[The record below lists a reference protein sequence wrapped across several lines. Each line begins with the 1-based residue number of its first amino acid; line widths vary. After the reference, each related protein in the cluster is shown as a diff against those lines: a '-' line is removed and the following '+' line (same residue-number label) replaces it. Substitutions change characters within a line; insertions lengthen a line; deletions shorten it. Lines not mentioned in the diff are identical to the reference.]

1 MMSTNKKPL
10 KKSIEF
16 FNLYKT
22 NLFSDYIL
30 WHNKLCDKLSNKTI
44 KDLSNNINEDD
55 FNSYPL
61 LKEIKSEMIKFFNM
75 QSDKSLNNI
84 FLKQEKSLNSIFTN
98 TKESFYKSLIQSE
111 MNTLYHIA
119 KYEEEDFFELFK
131 HKITPKVSIFEYEWL
146 KTTLL
151 DDSSKYFFDDEEL
164 NNLNNWLKE
173 YNKLFLDSFVLN
185 KFLDK
190 KIFKEDITHTRR
202 VIRTFIDALNNN
214 QTIIYEQQY
223 KDKDNNIHTS
233 TRESIPNKIE
243 YSIKNQMIRLSI
255 LSLDKLN
262 KLDESRIIKV
272 LPQNILN
279 IRIGNP
285 ISKENHNLFIEKSK
299 EKIVTTPITI
309 QVNKDYQD
317 EFFSLL
323 STYDKIV
330 DWSDINSNNS
340 YVFVELYIYEFDN
353 KEILRDLLSL
363 GSKIKVISSPI
374 INKSYIKGDKI
385 ISYQENLKNDL
396 KHRYEKASK
405 LLSKK
410 SNIN

>member
-44 KDLSNNINEDD
+44 KDLSNNTNEDD
-55 FNSYPL
+55 FYSYPL

-84 FLKQEKSLNSIFTN
+84 FLKKEELLNNILTN
-98 TKESFYKSLIQSE
+98 TKEFFYKSLIQSE

-131 HKITPKVSIFEYEWL
+131 HKITPKVTIFEYEWL

-173 YNKLFLDSFVLN
+173 YNQLFLDSFVLN

-214 QTIIYEQQY
+214 QTIIYEQQD
-223 KDKDNNIHTS
+223 KDKDNNIHTY

-243 YSIKNQMIRLSI
+243 YSIKNQMIRLSM
-255 LSLDKLN
+255 LS
-262 KLDESRIIKV
+262 LDESRIIKV

-330 DWSDINSNNS
+330 DWLDINSNNS
-340 YVFVELYIYEFDN
+340 YIFVELYIYEFDN

-374 INKSYIKGDKI
+374 INKSYIKVD
-385 ISYQENLKNDL
+385 LKNDL
-396 KHRYEKASK
+396 KNRYEKASK

-410 SNIN
+410 SNISN